1 MSDALLIASLLNVST
16 HMTTVTVE
24 ELLKLHDDG
33 VRHELVEGQLRVMPL
48 ACVAH
53 GRVTSTASWLLG
65 NHVHETEIGV
75 AVAAGTG
82 FILASDPDTVRAP
95 DVAFVRRDRVEAVG
109 RTEHFWPGPPDF
121 AIEVISPS
129 GADAPH
135 DSRPEVHSKTLDW
148 LAAGTLAILV
158 LDPAERTATAYR
170 ALDNVRTYTDGDID
184 LSDAVPGWVVAVAD
198 FFA

>member
-1 MSDALLIASLLNVST
+1 
-16 HMTTVTVE
+16 MTTVTAE
-24 ELLKLHDDG
+24 ELLKLPDNAM
-33 VRHELVEGQLRVMPL
+33 RHELVEGQLRVMPL

-65 NHVHETEIGV
+65 DHVHGTGIGV

-82 FILASDPDTVRAP
+82 FLLASDPDTARAP
-95 DVAFVRRDRVEAVG
+95 DVAFIRRDRVEAVG
-109 RTEHFWPGPPDF
+109 RTERFWPGPPDF
-121 AIEVISPS
+121 AIEVVSPS
-129 GADAPH
+129 GDDAPH

-148 LAAGTLAILV
+148 LAAGTLAVLV
-158 LDPAERTATAYR
+158 LDPTERTATVYR
-170 ALDNVRTYTDGDID
+170 APDDIRAYTDGEID